1 MVKLIEEIDI
11 GLESHASLP
20 EVLSLGVLE
29 FYQQIDAIARVQLF
43 GVYTEP
49 DSYVLYNI
57 FAEQFGNRNSVPLR
71 EIENALRDFAKTKN
85 WSNHYVTTL
94 LKDYHALKRI
104 LPYKDSNNQSEQPH
118 IEVVARD
125 GVMFEPKIR
134 KNKSGIV
141 RMW

>member
-1 MVKLIEEIDI
+1 M
-11 GLESHASLP
+11 
-20 EVLSLGVLE
+20 
-29 FYQQIDAIARVQLF
+29 
-43 GVYTEP
+43 
-49 DSYVLYNI
+49 
-57 FAEQFGNRNSVPLR
+57 
-71 EIENALRDFAKTKN
+71 ENALRDFAKTKN

-94 LKDYHALKRI
+94 LNDYHALKRI

-118 IEVVARD
+118 IEVVAKD